1 MTDAQWEQ
9 LCAAVEGRATAP
21 TAGFIIDCP
30 WLPGWHGVSIL
41 DYFTDDD
48 LWFRANKAAVEAF
61 PSAIFIPGFWAEYG
75 MCTEPSA
82 FGARCSFP
90 ENEFPHAKPT
100 ILRVEDIDNL
110 EEPDPSKDGLL
121 PFVLKRMK
129 RSEPR
134 MRAIGHS
141 FRFSISRGP
150 LNVAT
155 FLMGVT
161 EFLIAMKTEPER
173 TKKLLGI
180 ITSFL
185 KKWHALQRE
194 LFPSI
199 DGIMVLDDIVGFIG
213 EEDFVEFG
221 MPYLTE
227 LFSAPAKVKLFHN
240 DAPCEASVSHY
251 PEIGINLYNPGIQT
265 PPAEIY
271 EKAGNKLALLGAIPP
286 RDTLAVASPAEVAA
300 AVAAQA
306 AALAPGAR
314 LVHSCAGGM
323 PPGVPGANIEAFLGA
338 VSSLAGS

>member
-1 MTDAQWEQ
+1 MTDAQWDS
-9 LCAAVEGRATAP
+9 LRATVEGRASRPVA
-21 TAGFIIDCP
+21 AFIIDCP
-30 WLPGWHGVSIL
+30 WLPNWYGTTIL

-48 LWFRANKAAVEAF
+48 VWFAANRAAIDAF
-61 PSAIFIPGFWAEYG
+61 PTAAFIPGFWAEYG

-121 PFVLKRMK
+121 PFVLKRMS
-129 RSEPR
+129 RAEPK
-134 MRAIGHS
+134 MKAIGHE

-161 EFLIAMKTEPER
+161 EFLIAMKTEPDR
-173 TKKLLGI
+173 AKKLLSV

-185 KKWHALQRE
+185 KKWHALQRQ

-199 DGIMVLDDIVGFIG
+199 DGIMVLDDIVGFMG

-221 MPYLTE
+221 KPYLAE
-227 LFSAPAKVKLFHN
+227 LFAAPASVKLFHN
-240 DAPCEASVSHY
+240 DAPCEASVRHY

-265 PPAEIY
+265 PAPEIY
-271 EKAGNKLALLGAIPP
+271 EAVQKKLALLGTVPP
-286 RDTLAVASPAEVAA
+286 RDTLAVAKPDEVAA
-300 AVAAQA
+300 AVKAQA
-306 AALAPGAR
+306 AALPAGAR

-323 PPGVPGANIEAFLGA
+323 PPGVPTANIEAFLKA
-338 VSSLAGS
+338 VACLG

>member
-1 MTDAQWEQ
+1 MTDLQWES
-9 LCAAVEGRATAP
+9 LCAAVEGRSSKP
-21 TAGFIIDCP
+21 IAGFIIDCP
-30 WLPGWHGVSIL
+30 WLPGWFGSSIL

-48 LWFRANKAAVEAF
+48 LWFAANKAAVETF
-61 PSAIFIPGFWAEYG
+61 PSAVFIPGFWAEYG

-100 ILRVEDIDNL
+100 ILRVEDIDIL

-129 RSEPR
+129 RVEPK
-134 MRAIGHS
+134 MKAIGHA
-141 FRFSISRGP
+141 FKFSVSRGP
-150 LNVAT
+150 LNIAT

-173 TKKLLGI
+173 TKKLLSL

-185 KKWHALQRE
+185 KKWHSLQRE

-199 DGIMVLDDIVGFIG
+199 EGIMILDDIVGFIG

-221 MPYLTE
+221 KPYFTE
-227 LFSAPAKVKLFHN
+227 LFSIPARIKLFHN
-240 DAPCEASVSHY
+240 DAPCEASVAHY

-265 PPAEIY
+265 PLPEIF
-271 EKAGNKLALLGAIPP
+271 EKVNNKLAILGAIPP
-286 RDTLAVASPAEVAA
+286 RDTLAVAKPEEISA
-300 AVAAQA
+300 AVKAQA
-306 AALAPGAR
+306 AGLPSGAR
-314 LVHSCAGGM
+314 LLHSCAGGM
-323 PPGVPGANIEAFLGA
+323 PPGVSTVSIEAFLGA
-338 VSSLAGS
+338 VRTLGGS

>member
-1 MTDAQWEQ
+1 MTDAQWES
-9 LCAAVEGRATAP
+9 LCATVEGRASKPA
-21 TAGFIIDCP
+21 AGFIIDCP
-30 WLPGWHGVSIL
+30 WLPNWYGTTIL

-48 LWFRANKAAVEAF
+48 IWFAANRAAIDAF

-100 ILRVEDIDNL
+100 ILRVEDIDGL

-121 PFVLKRMK
+121 PFVLKRMERAK
-129 RSEPR
+129 PK
-134 MRAIGHS
+134 MAAIGHS

-173 TKKLLGI
+173 TKKLLSV

-185 KKWHALQRE
+185 RKWHARQRE
-194 LFPSI
+194 LFPTI

-221 MPYLTE
+221 KPYLTE
-227 LFSAPAKVKLFHN
+227 LFSAPARVKLFHN
-240 DAPCEASVSHY
+240 DAPCEASVAHY

-265 PPAEIY
+265 PAAEIY
-271 EKAGNKLALLGAIPP
+271 EKVRNKLALLGTVPP
-286 RDTLAVASPAEVAA
+286 RDVLAVAAPEEIAA
-300 AVAAQA
+300 AVRAQA
-306 AALAPGAR
+306 AALPGGSR

-323 PPGVPGANIEAFLGA
+323 PPGVPTANVAAFLEA
-338 VSSLAGS
+338 VAGLR

>member
-1 MTDAQWEQ
+1 MTDLQWES
-9 LCAAVEGRATAP
+9 LCAVVEGESSKP
-21 TAGFIIDCP
+21 IAGFIIDCP
-30 WLPGWHGVSIL
+30 WLPGWFGSSIL
-41 DYFTDDD
+41 DYFTDDAV
-48 LWFRANKAAVEAF
+48 WFAANKAAVEAF
-61 PSAIFIPGFWAEYG
+61 PSAAFIPGFWAEYG

-121 PFVLKRMK
+121 PFVVKRMK
-129 RSEPR
+129 RAEPK
-134 MRAIGHS
+134 MKEIGHS
-141 FRFSISRGP
+141 FTFSVSRGP

-173 TKKLLGI
+173 TKKLLSV

-199 DGIMVLDDIVGFIG
+199 DGIMILDDIVGFIG

-221 MPYLTE
+221 KPYFSE
-227 LFSAPAKVKLFHN
+227 LFSVPARIKLFHN
-240 DAPCEASVSHY
+240 DAPCEASVAHY

-265 PPAEIY
+265 PAPEIFQ
-271 EKAGNKLALLGAIPP
+271 KVRNKLALLGAIPP
-286 RDTLAVASPAEVAA
+286 RDTLAAAEPEEISA
-300 AVAAQA
+300 AVKAQA
-306 AALAPGAR
+306 AALPAGAR

-323 PPGVPGANIEAFLGA
+323 PPGVTTANIEAFLSA
-338 VSSLAGS
+338 VKALDT